1 MISVLILIFVCLCLC
16 VAIASE
22 LMRLRQTMR
31 KGVIVK
37 AKFYGYLGSGDSGT
51 PVFEITLP
59 DGSIK
64 QKSVIYDSPYYLK
77 KKDCELVGIYD
88 KDSDDLRIKGARFE
102 YGPTLVLSLFLIIII
117 FLVVRIVLK

>member
-1 MISVLILIFVCLCLC
+1 
-16 VAIASE
+16 
-22 LMRLRQTMR
+22 MRLRQTRR

-37 AKFYGYLGSGDSGT
+37 AKFFGYLGSGDSGT
-51 PVFEITLP
+51 PVFDITLP
-59 DGSIK
+59 DGFIK

-102 YGPTLVLSLFLIIII
+102 YGPTCVLSLFLILIIL
-117 FLVVRIVLK
+117 LVVRIVLK